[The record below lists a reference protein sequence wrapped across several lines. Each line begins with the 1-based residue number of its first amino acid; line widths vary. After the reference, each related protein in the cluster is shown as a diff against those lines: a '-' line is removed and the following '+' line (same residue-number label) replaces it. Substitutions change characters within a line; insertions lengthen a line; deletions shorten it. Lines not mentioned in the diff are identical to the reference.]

1 MKENDTLDIIP
12 VIGLSGVK
20 EGETIK
26 TTENSEDL
34 RD

>member
-1 MKENDTLDIIP
+1 MKENDILDIIP
-12 VIGLSGVK
+12 VIGLGVK